1 MGGLIH
7 AYYDCVSPYS
17 FFAFTHLQEVRAVL
31 ASHGV
36 SIETHPIFL
45 GGIMNGSGNQPPWLV
60 PAKAKLGQLELER
73 AIKYWKVEP
82 FKIPKIFPILTIL
95 PQRALTYIK
104 HTYPTAQFENTAHL
118 YWQWFLYKHQDIS
131 KPDILRELLASPEA
145 GFSREQAEEIL
156 TIAMTDKKW
165 KEELTATT
173 QAALDKG
180 AFGAPFFWVV
190 KTDGHG
196 RTVAEE
202 PFFGSDRFHQMW
214 EYLGLPYEDL
224 KLLPRVEAKL

>member
-1 MGGLIH
+1 MITDL
-7 AYYDCVSPYS
+7 
-17 FFAFTHLQEVRAVL
+17 
-31 ASHGV
+31 
-36 SIETHPIFL
+36 
-45 GGIMNGSGNQPPWLV
+45 N
-60 PAKAKLGQLELER
+60 K
-73 AIKYWKVEP
+73 
-82 FKIPKIFPILTIL
+82 

-156 TIAMTDKKW
+156 TAAMTDKKW

-202 PFFGSDRFHQMW
+202 PF
-214 EYLGLPYEDL
+214 LGVTGNSSFNFFLYIYKRLYEFARL
-224 KLLPRVEAKL
+224 MVG